1 MPVWDNTKHLKISM
15 KNNHGFT
22 LIEALLII
30 LLIGI
35 LAAIAIPRMGSSEKS
50 AYSSA
55 RQIVTD
61 LRYTRTLAVTTG
73 QKHYLKLLP
82 AGGPYTSYKIYKDE
96 VDPTV
101 DVQIGDKRK
110 ISTKVNCTSTLG
122 EFNFNYLGIG
132 TAGLDGLITIIDGT
146 YTYKVSVNA
155 STGRIYEYKI

>member
-1 MPVWDNTKHLKISM
+1 MKINM

-35 LAAIAIPRMGSSEKS
+35 LAAIAIPRIGSSEKS

-55 RQIVTD
+55 RQIVSD

-73 QKHYLKLLP
+73 QRHYLKFFP
-82 AGGPYTSYKIYKDE
+82 ASGLYTSSTKLVTYGIYRDE
-96 VDPTV
+96 AST
-101 DVQIGDKRK
+101 DVQIGDTRI
-110 ISTKVNCTSTLG
+110 ISTKVTCTSTLE

-132 TAGLDGLITIIDGT
+132 TAGLDGLITIST
-146 YTYKVSVNA
+146 YRVSVNA
-155 STGRIYEYKI
+155 STGRIYESKI